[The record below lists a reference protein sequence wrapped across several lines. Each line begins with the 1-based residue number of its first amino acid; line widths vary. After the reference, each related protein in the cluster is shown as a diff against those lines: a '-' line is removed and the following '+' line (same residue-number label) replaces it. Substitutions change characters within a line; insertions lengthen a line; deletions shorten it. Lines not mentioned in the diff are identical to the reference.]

1 MGGFAMRKKFKKKLL
16 VTSRRT
22 TPPFFVGG
30 DSVSMY
36 LWAKYLASK
45 NYEVVWIGSYNE
57 ASDSLSVKNTYS
69 IKGELTP
76 SQIQNVGYKYK
87 LRLEVRKRWYGVSY
101 KDKNTHIQWHLVSDI
116 EHYNKIFQS
125 TLLQLQPDAVITYLE
140 GAIEAMDL
148 SAEVAIPV
156 FNIIHDMESW
166 QIPTLLVADYYG
178 HDVIFVS
185 NACERKYR
193 PLLRYSKS
201 KVIYPPFQKLISG
214 NSGEIL
220 RERKYVTMINPT
232 IVKGSELLRKI
243 IEKMPH
249 VQFLVVKNWTS
260 DNDVVKLSK
269 YSNVSVIARQVHIN
283 DIYKQTKVL
292 LAPSFWEEAF
302 GRVIVEAALEG
313 VPTIGSNRGGIPEA
327 IGTEG
332 GSVLDYNNSD
342 AWVKEIEKYLHN
354 NRFQIIGRRARLNA
368 LRRFCG
374 NKNLSKLENYII
386 SQLK

>member
-1 MGGFAMRKKFKKKLL
+1 MVKRSKKKLL
-16 VTSRRT
+16 ITSRRT

-57 ASDSLSVKNTYS
+57 ASDSLSVRNIYS
-69 IKGELTP
+69 IRGEITP
-76 SQIQNVGYKYK
+76 FQIQKIGYKYQ
-87 LRLEVRKRWYGVSY
+87 LHLEVEKRWYGVTY
-101 KDKNTHIQWHLVSDI
+101 KDKNISIQWHLVNDSAQYSKVLQAI
-116 EHYNKIFQS
+116 
-125 TLLQLQPDAVITYLE
+125 LLEFQPDAVITYLE
-140 GAIEAMDL
+140 GAIEAMDIIN
-148 SAEVAIPV
+148 AGTVVPV
-156 FNIIHDMESW
+156 FNVIHDMEAW

-178 HDVIFVS
+178 YDVIYVS

-193 PLLRYSKS
+193 LLLRHSKY
-201 KVIYPPFQKLISG
+201 KVIYPPFQKLIPDS
-214 NSGEIL
+214 SGEIL
-220 RERKYVTMINPT
+220 REKKYVTMINPT
-232 IVKGSELLRKI
+232 IVKGSELLCKI
-243 IEKMPH
+243 IEKMPY
-249 VQFLVVKNWTS
+249 VQFLVVKNWMS
-260 DNDVVKLSK
+260 DDHMVNFSK
-269 YSNVSVIARQVHIN
+269 YSNVSVISRQVRIN

-292 LAPSFWEEAF
+292 LVPSFWEEAF

-327 IGTEG
+327 IGTNG
-332 GSVLDYNNSD
+332 GSVLDYNNLD

-354 NRFQIIGRRARLNA
+354 NRFQKIGRRARSNA

-374 NKNLSKLENYII
+374 DKNLSKLENYVI